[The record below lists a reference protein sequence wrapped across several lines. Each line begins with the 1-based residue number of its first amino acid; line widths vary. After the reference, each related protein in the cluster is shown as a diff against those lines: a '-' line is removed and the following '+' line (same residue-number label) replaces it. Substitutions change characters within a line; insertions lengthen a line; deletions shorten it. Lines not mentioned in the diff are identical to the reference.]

1 MEVISFKFIFKRL
14 RKEQGLTQGA
24 IAEKLGV
31 SKSTV
36 AMWETGQRFPSPELY
51 EQIADYFNVDIDYLY
66 GRTTVRQKIHFDSDG
81 NRMVAVDSQDEY
93 YLNPETAAI
102 AQEIFE
108 DKDLRLLFDAAKD
121 ARPEDL
127 QLVHQ
132 MLVALKK
139 KEQPD

>member
-1 MEVISFKFIFKRL
+1 MTEIEQRRVFARNLNKQLSQSGKTQKEVAD
-14 RKEQGLTQGA
+14 A
-24 IAEKLGV
+24 IGV
-31 SKSTV
+31 LPSTFNT
-36 AMWETGQRFPSPELY
+36 WCTGSALPRMGKVQLL
-51 EQIADYFNVDIDYLY
+51 ADYFGIKKSDLIDDKNVDAPAWY
-66 GRTTVRQKIHFDSDG
+66 SDP
-81 NRMVAVDSQDEY
+81 M
-93 YLNPETAAI
+93 TAAI

>member
-1 MEVISFKFIFKRL
+1 MDLKDLIRNRRIEL
-14 RKEQGLTQGA
+14 GLTMKEL
-24 IAEKLGV
+24 AEIIGVSEGTISRWESGEISNMKRDKIQLLAKALGV
-31 SKSTV
+31 SPSVIMGWNPSDST
-36 AMWETGQRFPSPELY
+36 TDIPSWY
-51 EQIADYFNVDIDYLY
+51 
-66 GRTTVRQKIHFDSDG
+66 SD
-81 NRMVAVDSQDEY
+81 
-93 YLNPETAAI
+93 PTTAAI